1 MTEPRPP
8 IAIAFFMALFL
19 AALGGLLYVL
29 SPFFAD
35 LVLAF
40 MFASLVRPLHQ
51 RLRARLP
58 KRPALVA
65 GLVTALVAVAVLVPV
80 GFIGGSLSVQ
90 ATAFYEDTLKGFGR
104 EQFDAFLFGEGW
116 FARNA
121 RLAAETIGAAWTPQ
135 VLDGWLSRA
144 AGGVAT
150 FISTQVNAVV
160 TNVLAAVLHFVLML
174 FIVFTLLVEGERL
187 RRYVFATSPLP
198 EDEEARLVDTFIA
211 VARATFFGNGL
222 GSLIQGVLGGLSMAV
237 LGFSSW
243 VLWGAVM
250 TVLAFLP
257 LVGISL
263 VTVPATVVLLAQGR
277 YGAAVGFL
285 AFNVAQGLF
294 VENVV
299 KTKLIGAQIQLPSL
313 LIFLGIVGGLALF
326 GVLGLVYG
334 PLIVALFLTLS
345 ELYHERYRQHLVHGG
360 ASPPSS

>member
-1 MTEPRPP
+1 MNETHPP

-19 AALGGLLYVL
+19 SALAGLLYVL
-29 SPFFAD
+29 SPFVAD

-40 MFASLVRPLHQ
+40 MFASLVRPLHE
-51 RLRARLP
+51 RLVGRLP
-58 KRPALVA
+58 KRPGLAA
-65 GLVTALVAVAVLVPV
+65 GLVTALVAVGVLVPV
-80 GFIGGSLSVQ
+80 GFIGGSLSAQ
-90 ATAFYEDTLKGFGR
+90 ASAFYEDTLKGLGR
-104 EQFDAFLFGEGW
+104 EQLDTFLFGEGW
-116 FARNA
+116 
-121 RLAAETIGAAWTPQ
+121 LAQRAHTVAQTLGANWSPR
-135 VLDGWLSRA
+135 VLDGWLSSA

-150 FISTQVNAVV
+150 FISAQVNAVV
-160 TNVLAAVLHFVLML
+160 TNVLAAGLHFALML
-174 FIVFTLLVEGERL
+174 FIVFTMLLEGERL

-198 EDEEARLVDTFIA
+198 DDEEARLVDTFVA

-243 VLWGAVM
+243 VLWSAVM
-250 TVLAFLP
+250 TLLAFLP

-263 VTVPATVVLLAQGR
+263 VTVPATLVLVAQGR
-277 YGAAVGFL
+277 YVAAAGFL

-334 PLIVALFLTLS
+334 PLIIALFLTLA
-345 ELYHERYRQHLVHGG
+345 ELYHQRYRPLLLSRSEP
-360 ASPPSS
+360 SPH

>member
-1 MTEPRPP
+1 MNETHPP

-19 AALGGLLYVL
+19 AALAGLLYVL
-29 SPFFAD
+29 SPFLAD

-40 MFASLVRPLHQ
+40 MFASLVGPLHQ
-51 RLRARLP
+51 RLRAKWP
-58 KRPALVA
+58 KHPGLAA
-65 GLVTALVAVAVLVPV
+65 GLLTALVAVAVLVPL

-90 ATAFYEDTLKGFGR
+90 ATAFYEDTLKGFSR
-104 EQFDAFLFGEGW
+104 EQFDSLLFGEGW

-121 RLAAETIGAAWTPQ
+121 RGAAETLGATWTPQ

-144 AGGVAT
+144 AGSVAT
-150 FISTQVNAVV
+150 FISAQVNAVV
-160 TNVLAAVLHFVLML
+160 TNVLAAGLHFVLML
-174 FIVFTLLVEGERL
+174 FIVFTMLLEGERL
-187 RRYVFATSPLP
+187 RRYAFATSPLP
-198 EDEEARLVDTFIA
+198 DDEEARLIGTFVA

-237 LGFSSW
+237 LGFTSW
-243 VLWGAVM
+243 ALWGAVM

-277 YGAAVGFL
+277 YAAAAGFL
-285 AFNVAQGLF
+285 AFNIAQGLF

-345 ELYHERYRQHLVHGG
+345 ELYHQRYRQLLVGG
-360 ASPPSS
+360 ASTPPTS